1 MHLSRNSF
9 TPIKKTRSDEIVNWQ
24 GATQRG
30 EEGRTD
36 EQGVGGKEIRQ
47 EISIKSD
54 EGDNDKTKN
63 DKNNNQKLL
72 KRLNPKKI
80 GWRAKIPFTFL
91 WSRIASVILFL
102 N

>member
-1 MHLSRNSF
+1 M
-9 TPIKKTRSDEIVNWQ
+9 
-24 GATQRG
+24 
-30 EEGRTD
+30 
-36 EQGVGGKEIRQ
+36 GGNEIRQ

-80 GWRAKIPFTFL
+80 G
-91 WSRIASVILFL
+91 
-102 N
+102 